1 MAQRVN
7 ATSFRLGLN
16 LFWESQWYSKSNY
29 ESLFHEDTLIENYL
43 KNVFENR
50 GYVFKRLLI
59 KRTPKN
65 TFLFLEVYG
74 NPYFKYA
81 IPEDFRE
88 FSKFQ
93 TVVSTKGIQKFLQ
106 SLCANKVHLSV
117 YNYFILNRIHRRYMT
132 RLHGQFWRFKKY
144 RFTVPV
150 LNIFMIVLRTK
161 GASLFTR
168 IIRFELELIEQTKK
182 NKIVWRFVSFL
193 KKVIDI
199 SENQQAGIHGIR
211 LQLKG
216 RFKGR
221 KRPIKVRCG
230 TGMVPF
236 NTFRAEIDYAYSVA
250 LTINGSYGI
259 KVWVCYKEIH
269 PVLKPSKYSKYE
281 TR

>member
-1 MAQRVN
+1 MAQRVH

-29 ESLFHEDTLIENYL
+29 ETIFHEDLLIEDYL
-43 KNVFENR
+43 KNIFENR

-81 IPEDFRE
+81 VPEEFRDQI
-88 FSKFQ
+88 KFQ
-93 TVVSTKGIQKFLQ
+93 TLVSTKNIKKFLQ
-106 SLCANKVHLSV
+106 SLCSNKIHLSV
-117 YNYFILNRIHRRYMT
+117 YNFFIFNRIHRKYMT
-132 RLHGQFWRFKKY
+132 RLRAQFWRFKQY
-144 RFTVPV
+144 RFTVPI
-150 LNIFMIVLRTK
+150 LNILTVLVRTK

-168 IIRFELELIEQTKK
+168 IIRFELELIEETKK

-193 KKVIDI
+193 KKLVYVT
-199 SENQQAGIHGIR
+199 EKQPGGLHGIR
-211 LQLKG
+211 IQLKG

-221 KRPIKVRCG
+221 KRPKKVRCG
-230 TGMVPF
+230 FGMVPF
-236 NTFRAEIDYAYSVA
+236 NTFRAEIDYSYSVA

-259 KVWVCYKEIH
+259 KVWVCYKDLY
-269 PVLKPSKYSKYE
+269 PVLAPSIYE
-281 TR
+281 NR